1 MSNTFVWV
9 DIPVANLDRAI
20 AFYGAVTGQPV
31 DKIGGPGFN
40 FGLFK
45 HEGDSVGGCLIEPE
59 EGVAPSMFGPLVY
72 LDASGRLDAAVAA
85 AEQGGGKVLKAKHS
99 IAPNGFRAII
109 ADSEGNRVALH
120 SMTA

>member
-9 DIPVANLDRAI
+9 DIPVLDLDRAI
-20 AFYGAVTGQPV
+20 RFYSAVVGQPV

-45 HEGDSVGGCLIEPE
+45 HEGNSVGGCLIEPE
-59 EGVAPSMFGPLVY
+59 EGVAPSMTGPLVY
-72 LDASGRLDAAVAA
+72 IDASNRLDAAVAA
-85 AEQGGGKVLKAKHS
+85 AQAHGGRVLKAKHS
-99 IAPNGFRAII
+99 IAPNGFRAVI

>member
-1 MSNTFVWV
+1 MGNTFVWV
-9 DIPVANLDRAI
+9 DIPVTNLDRAI
-20 AFYGAVTGQPV
+20 AFYSAVTGQPV
-31 DKIGGPGFN
+31 DKVGGPGFN

-45 HEGDSVGGCLIEPE
+45 HEGNSVGGCLIEPE
-59 EGVAPSMFGPLVY
+59 EGVAPSLSGPLVY

-85 AEQGGGKVLKAKHS
+85 VEQAGGTVLKAKHS
-99 IAPNGFRAII
+99 IAPNGFRAVI

>member
-1 MSNTFVWV
+1 MGNTFVWV
-9 DIPVANLDRAI
+9 DIPVADLDRAI
-20 AFYGAVTGQPV
+20 AFYSAVVGQPV
-31 DKIGGPGFN
+31 DKIGGPGFT

-45 HEGDSVGGCLIEPE
+45 HEGNQVGGCLVGSG
-59 EGVAPSMFGPLVY
+59 EGAAPSMTGPLVY

-85 AEQGGGKVLKAKHS
+85 AKAQGGKVLKARHS

>member
-9 DIPVANLDRAI
+9 DIPVLDLDRAI
-20 AFYGAVTGQPV
+20 AFYAAVAGKPV

-45 HEGDSVGGCLIEPE
+45 HEGNEVGGCLIES
-59 EGVAPSMFGPLVY
+59 EGDAKPSMAGPLVY
-72 LDASGRLDAAVAA
+72 IDASGRLDAAVAA
-85 AEQGGGKVLKAKHS
+85 AQAHGGKVLQAKHS
-99 IAPNGFRAII
+99 IAPNGFRAVIV
-109 ADSEGNRVALH
+109 DSEGNRVALH

>member
-9 DIPVANLDRAI
+9 DIPVRDLDRAI
-20 AFYGAVTGQPV
+20 AFYSAVCGQPV

-45 HEGDSVGGCLIEPE
+45 HEGDQVGGCLVEFE
-59 EGVAPSMFGPLVY
+59 EHGPSLEGPLVY
-72 LDASGRLDAAVAA
+72 LDAGGRLDAAVAA
-85 AEQGGGKVLKAKHS
+85 AVQGGGSVLKAKHS
-99 IAPNGFRAII
+99 IAPNGWRAVI

-120 SMTA
+120 SMTE

>member
-9 DIPVANLDRAI
+9 DIPVLDLDRAI
-20 AFYGAVTGQPV
+20 RFYSAVVGQPV

-45 HEGDSVGGCLIEPE
+45 HEGNSVGGCLIEPE
-59 EGVAPSMFGPLVY
+59 EGVAPSLTGPLVY
-72 LDASGRLDAAVAA
+72 IDASNRLDAAVAA
-85 AEQGGGKVLKAKHS
+85 AQAHGGRVLKARHS
-99 IAPNGFRAII
+99 IAPNGFRAVI

-120 SMTA
+120 SMSA

>member
-9 DIPVANLDRAI
+9 DIPVLDLDRAI
-20 AFYGAVTGQPV
+20 RFYSAVVGQPV

-45 HEGDSVGGCLIEPE
+45 HEGNSVGGCLIEPE
-59 EGVAPSMFGPLVY
+59 EGVAPSLTGPLVY
-72 LDASGRLDAAVAA
+72 IDAGDRLDAAVAA
-85 AEQGGGKVLKAKHS
+85 AQAHGGKVLKGKHS
-99 IAPNGFRAII
+99 IAPNGFRAVI

>member
-40 FGLFK
+40 FGLFE
-45 HEGDSVGGCLIEPE
+45 HQGGEVGGCLIEPE

-85 AEQGGGKVLKAKHS
+85 AEANGGKVIKAKHS
-99 IAPNGFRAII
+99 IAPNGFRAVI
-109 ADSEGNRVALH
+109 ADGEGNRVALH

>member
-20 AFYGAVTGQPV
+20 KFYSAVVGQPV

-45 HEGDSVGGCLIEPE
+45 HEGNSVGGCLIEPE
-59 EGVAPSMFGPLVY
+59 EGVAPSMSGPLVY

-85 AEQGGGKVLKAKHS
+85 AGSNGGKVLKAKHS
-99 IAPNGFRAII
+99 IAPNGFRAIV

>member
-9 DIPVANLDRAI
+9 DIPVLDLDRAI
-20 AFYGAVTGQPV
+20 AFYSAVVGKPV
-31 DKIGGPGFN
+31 DKMGGPGFN

-45 HEGDSVGGCLIEPE
+45 HEGNQVGGCLVEPE
-59 EGVAPSMFGPLVY
+59 GDMAPSLNGPLVY
-72 LDASGRLDAAVAA
+72 IDANGRLDAAVVA
-85 AEQGGGKVLKAKHS
+85 AEAHGGKVLKAKHS
-99 IAPNGFRAII
+99 IAPNGFRAVI

>member
-1 MSNTFVWV
+1 MGNTFVWV

-20 AFYGAVTGQPV
+20 AFYSAVVGQPV
-31 DKIGGPGFN
+31 DKIGGPGFS

-45 HEGDSVGGCLIEPE
+45 HEGHQVGGCLVEAG
-59 EGVAPSMFGPLVY
+59 EGAAPSMGGPLVY

-85 AEQGGGKVLKAKHS
+85 AQAQGGKVLKAKHS

>member
-9 DIPVANLDRAI
+9 DIPVADLDRAI
-20 AFYGAVTGQPV
+20 AFYSAVTGQPV
-31 DKIGGPGFN
+31 DRIGGPGFN

-45 HEGDSVGGCLIEPE
+45 HEGNQVGGCLIESG
-59 EGVAPSMFGPLVY
+59 EGVAPSLFGPLVY

-85 AEQGGGKVLKAKHS
+85 AEQGGGTVLKAKHS
-99 IAPNGFRAII
+99 IAPNGFRAVI
-109 ADSEGNRVALH
+109 ADSEGNRIALH

>member
-9 DIPVANLDRAI
+9 DIPVTDLDRAI

-31 DKIGGPGFN
+31 DRIGGPGFN

-45 HEGDSVGGCLIEPE
+45 HEGDEVGGCLVEAA
-59 EGVAPSMFGPLVY
+59 EGVAPSLFGPLVY

-85 AEQGGGKVLKAKHS
+85 VEAHGGRVLQAKHS
-99 IAPNGFRAII
+99 IAPNGFRAVV

>member
-20 AFYGAVTGQPV
+20 AFYSAVTGQPV

-40 FGLFK
+40 FGLFE
-45 HEGDSVGGCLIEPE
+45 HQGNQVGGCLIEPE

-72 LDASGRLDAAVAA
+72 LDASDRLDAAVAA
-85 AEQGGGKVLKAKHS
+85 AEQGGGKVLKARHS

>member
-20 AFYGAVTGQPV
+20 AFYGAVTGKPV

-45 HEGDSVGGCLIEPE
+45 HEGNQVGGCLIEPD
-59 EGVAPSMFGPLVY
+59 EGVAPSMTGPLVY

>member
-9 DIPVANLDRAI
+9 DIPVADLDRAI
-20 AFYGAVTGQPV
+20 AFYRAVTGKPV

-40 FGLFK
+40 FGLFE
-45 HEGDSVGGCLIEPE
+45 HEGDSVGGCLIEAG
-59 EGVAPSMFGPLVY
+59 EGAAPSMAGPLVY
-72 LDASGRLDAAVAA
+72 IDASDRLDAAVAA
-85 AEQGGGKVLKAKHS
+85 AEKGGGKVLKAKHS